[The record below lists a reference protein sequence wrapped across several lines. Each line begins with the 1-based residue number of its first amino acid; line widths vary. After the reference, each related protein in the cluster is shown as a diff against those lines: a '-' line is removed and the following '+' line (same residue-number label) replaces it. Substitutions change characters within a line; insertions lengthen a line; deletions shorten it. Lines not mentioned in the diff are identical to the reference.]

1 MNEVNDVLANKI
13 IDSLA
18 GTGSAKEEM
27 ITEKSTTKSETPK
40 SPKHSY
46 MIPSGFSPD
55 KPEEVFKW
63 QNEQI
68 YKSEISRMRAE
79 AFERRKRLPYLI
91 EKGLS
96 KPGRISFDVLR
107 RAASAVHIVR
117 ICINVLKSKVTKTK
131 WAIVPVDSTVNNNS
145 KDPRIEQL
153 TNFFRQP
160 NRNSETFRTFLDK
173 ILEDLLVLDAVAI
186 EKTRYPDGEL
196 AELHVVDAATIRPVY
211 DEFGN
216 QDIPITIVGADG
228 IKRELPVSYVQ
239 VVDNSPYGGRES
251 GTPVAFWPKR
261 DFIYFSLHP
270 QNAMESFGYGLSPI
284 ESVIGVVANILNADN
299 FNGTYFESGSFPPM
313 ILQFMTSMDQ
323 RELQAIREYMKTTLE
338 GEFHRPAILAGEKEI
353 KVINLRDIVQRDMQF
368 MQYMDFMARLLAAA
382 YGLSAQDIGLTND
395 VNRATSETLKELSES
410 KGYGSILNLLE
421 EQFNMIIWKDFG
433 YTDLKFS
440 WVLLDS
446 IAPETLA
453 DIHDIALRNG
463 TMTINEVRKKSGLP
477 PYGSWADIPAVLTNT
492 GQYIPLRSAEDQA
505 NDERAAHLQNEI
517 PYKDQA
523 KKEPE
528 DLVNPR
534 AESEF
539 DIIKPTETKEIG
551 GGRMEDALKS
561 RNIIEKSIITRDGK
575 YRCWVDDRGVG
586 QPFIF
591 VNILTGEGY
600 AAKPPIAVNLDSQKL
615 EEYWTN
621 KLYREGYNVNPVK
634 RMTEPDFRKL
644 LPTKEVEKE
653 FTNYQN
659 MTPAFDSEKWK
670 SKYGGSRK
678 FSYYQV
684 SKYIEGRNLRD
695 PLLLEDMKR
704 VPNDYKR
711 AIEDL
716 AKLWLA
722 EKKYV
727 MGDRRADQY
736 IITPDK
742 RAWGFDYQFVGN
754 KSRWQSTKDAIP
766 QALEGIPELKNY
778 FLELTGQKPSSL
790 QQYTTNILN
799 KVKKI
804 LK

>member
-1 MNEVNDVLANKI
+1 MNDTNDELANKI
-13 IDSLA
+13 IDSLTA
-18 GTGSAKEEM
+18 GKEAVEKTVARPRTTGK
-27 ITEKSTTKSETPK
+27 TK
-40 SPKHSY
+40 KHAY
-46 MIPSGFSPD
+46 MIPGGFSPE
-55 KPEEVFKW
+55 KPDEVFKW

-68 YKSEISRMRAE
+68 YKSEISRLRAE

-91 EKGLS
+91 DKGLS

-107 RAASAVHIVR
+107 RAAASVHIVR
-117 ICINVLKSKVTKTK
+117 ICVNVLKSKITKTK
-131 WAIVPVDSTVNNNS
+131 WAIVPVDNTVTNS
-145 KDPRIEQL
+145 AQDPRIEKL

-196 AELHVVDAATIRPVY
+196 AELHIVDAASIRPVY

-216 QDIPITIVGADG
+216 QDIPINIVGADG

-239 VVDNSPYGGRES
+239 VLDNSPYGGRES

-270 QNAMESFGYGLSPI
+270 QNSMDSFGYGMSPI

-313 ILQFMTSMDQ
+313 ILQLMTSMDP
-323 RELQAIREYMKTTLE
+323 RELQSIREYMRTTLE

-395 VNRATSETLKELSES
+395 VNRATSETLKDLSES

-446 IAPETLA
+446 IDPETLA
-453 DIHDIALRNG
+453 GIHDTALRNG
-463 TMTINEVRKKSGLP
+463 SMTINEVRKKSGLP
-477 PYGSWADIPAVLTNT
+477 PYGAWADIPAVLTNT
-492 GQYIPLRSAEDQA
+492 GQYIPLRSAEDQI
-505 NDERAAHLQNEI
+505 NDERDAHLQNEI
-517 PYKDQA
+517 PYKEQA
-523 KKEPE
+523 QKQPE

-534 AESEF
+534 AESEVSLNEP
-539 DIIKPTETKEIG
+539 IGSKEIG
-551 GGRMEDALKS
+551 GGRMEEASKS
-561 RNIIEKSIITRDGK
+561 RNIIEKAIITRDGK

-591 VNILTGEGY
+591 VNILTGKGY
-600 AAKPPIAVNLDSQKL
+600 AAKPPVAVNLDSQKL

-670 SKYGGSRK
+670 SKYGHSRK

-704 VPNDYKR
+704 VPNDYKK

-716 AKLWLA
+716 AQLWLV

-754 KSRWQSTKDAIP
+754 KSRWQVTKDAIP
-766 QALEGIPELKNY
+766 QALESIPQLKDY
-778 FLELTGQKPSSL
+778 FLELTGQKTF
-790 QQYTTNILN
+790 QQYTKNILN
-799 KVKKI
+799 KVKS
-804 LK
+804 LLR